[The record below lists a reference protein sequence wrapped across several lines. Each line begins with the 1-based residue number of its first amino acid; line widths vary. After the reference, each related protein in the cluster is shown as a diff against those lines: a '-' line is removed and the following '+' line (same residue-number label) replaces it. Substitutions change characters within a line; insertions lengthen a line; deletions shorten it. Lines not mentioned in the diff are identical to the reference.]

1 MVRRIAGRQH
11 LDGPKLDVRRCDHR
25 LDDFFQTPFNSLAT
39 ISQRDRLEVRVT
51 TDPRG
56 IEHFGI
62 DSAMLRQERAFAHEQ
77 RHSLS
82 VNGLLDRTA
91 SVPCEKPR
99 ATIQ

>member
-51 TDPRG
+51 TDP
-56 IEHFGI
+56 
-62 DSAMLRQERAFAHEQ
+62 
-77 RHSLS
+77 
-82 VNGLLDRTA
+82 
-91 SVPCEKPR
+91 
-99 ATIQ
+99 